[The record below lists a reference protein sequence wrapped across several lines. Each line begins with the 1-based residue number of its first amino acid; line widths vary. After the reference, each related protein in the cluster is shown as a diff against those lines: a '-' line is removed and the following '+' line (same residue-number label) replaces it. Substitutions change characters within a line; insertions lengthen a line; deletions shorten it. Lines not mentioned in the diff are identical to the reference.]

1 MNENIS
7 MTDYDSDLTDLAYQV
22 WERMQPQIRK
32 IATKVA
38 GFSDM
43 YDPDELTYGLAYEA
57 IHKGCCLFN
66 RFRKMATVL
75 SNNHKED
82 IRCCLEALKGLSHT
96 MRIETFCYWYLMK
109 VFFKEAG
116 TNEVCYV
123 VVSPQGKVETYIN
136 GEFRKK
142 FNKAKI
148 KAMEQQ
154 GYRFITDRVFKVFS
168 DLCKEGKDGN
178 DMEFDIANVDGL
190 DEEFT
195 REYGNGRRVIW
206 WG

>member
-1 MNENIS
+1 MDIS
-7 MTDYDSDLTDLAYQV
+7 KEAYEV

-32 IATKVA
+32 IAAKVA

-43 YDPDELTYGLAYEA
+43 YDPDELIYGLAYEA
-57 IHKGCCLFN
+57 IQKGCCLFN
-66 RFRKMATVL
+66 RFRKMASVL
-75 SNNHKED
+75 SNNHKGD

-96 MRIETFCYWYLMK
+96 MKIETFCYWYLMK

-123 VVSPQGKVETYIN
+123 VISPKGKVETYVN

-168 DLCKEGKDGN
+168 ELCKGSKDGS
-178 DMEFDIANVDGL
+178 DMEFDIADGDGL

-195 REYGNGRRVIW
+195 RDFGNRRRFIW
-206 WG
+206 E